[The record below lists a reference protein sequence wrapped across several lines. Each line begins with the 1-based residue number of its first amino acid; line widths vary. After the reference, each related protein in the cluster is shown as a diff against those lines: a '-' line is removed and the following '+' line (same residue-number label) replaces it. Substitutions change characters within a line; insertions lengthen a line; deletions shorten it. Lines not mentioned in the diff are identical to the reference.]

1 MTGIDTNVLTR
12 FIMQDDRYQSPAA
25 SRFLE
30 SLTPENPGFI
40 ALVTVAELGWVLMR
54 RYKLSR
60 RQFAEAMDSLFGSTQ
75 VVIENASLV
84 ADAFLLFERT
94 NADFSDCL
102 VSLSA
107 KSAGCDAVA
116 TFDIRAAKLLN
127 MNLLK

>member
-60 RQFAEAMDSLFGSTQ
+60 RQFSQAMDSLFGSTQ
-75 VVIENASLV
+75 VVIENAGLV
-84 ADAFLLFERT
+84 ANAFLLFEQT
-94 NADFSDCL
+94 NADFADCL

-116 TFDIRAAKLLN
+116 TFDIRASKLLA

>member
-1 MTGIDTNVLTR
+1 LTGIDTNVLTR
-12 FIMQDDRYQSPAA
+12 FIMQDDRSQSQAA

-60 RQFAEAMDSLFGSTQ
+60 RQFAEALDSLFGSTQ

-84 ADAFLLFERT
+84 ADAFLLFEQT

-116 TFDIRAAKLLN
+116 TFDVRAAKLLAI
-127 MNLLK
+127 NLLK